1 MSNRI
6 MRAAVCAAFGC
17 ALLCAALPASAVLGG
32 APTPPSGGA
41 VATSRTPVAHVAS
54 SGASAASAAAY
65 TVTQTTLSTGTV
77 VREYVSSAGTV
88 FGIAW
93 SGPIIPNL
101 PELLGTYF
109 PQYDSARAAARAAQ
123 PGRGPLNLE
132 APGLVVR
139 SGGHMGA
146 FAGQAYLPQALP
158 AGVGAG
164 DIR

>member
-6 MRAAVCAAFGC
+6 LRAAAVAAIGC
-17 ALLCAALPASAVLGG
+17 AMLGAAVPASATLGA
-32 APTPPSGGA
+32 APTPPGA
-41 VATSRTPVAHVAS
+41 GDVSTSSTRVAHVAS
-54 SGASAASAAAY
+54 SGASAVSAAPY

-93 SGPIIPNL
+93 SGPVIPDL
-101 PELLGTYF
+101 PALLGSYF
-109 PQYDSARAAARAAQ
+109 PQYDSARTAFRANQ

-146 FAGQAYLPQALP
+146 FGGHAFLPQSLP
-158 AGVGAG
+158 AGVSAS